1 MKNGYLLPQGNRYAL
16 FLEDIIMGRIPK
28 SLFADKQGQLDF
40 GLKISTKKS
49 EIKQDILNGEKDDDE
64 SIKTVGY
71 VAPKSDVKKQSIV
84 MCDEMKIQ
92 TSIEVVERS
101 RCHKQ
106 FYVVRVE
113 RTYANGDISKEPEH
127 WWPSIDQATQDYS
140 DMVEIANDPS
150 W

>member
-1 MKNGYLLPQGNRYAL
+1 
-16 FLEDIIMGRIPK
+16 MGRLPK
-28 SLFADKQGQLDF
+28 SLFADMQGQLDF
-40 GLKISTKKS
+40 GLKVSTKKS
-49 EIKQDILNGEKDDDE
+49 DIKQDIEKGEENDIQ

-71 VAPKSDVKKQSIV
+71 IPPQNDVKVSKIV
-84 MCDEMKIQ
+84 MCGKIQ

-113 RTYANGDISKEPEH
+113 RTYADGGIAKEPEH
-127 WWPSIDQATQDYS
+127 WWPSIDQATQDYL